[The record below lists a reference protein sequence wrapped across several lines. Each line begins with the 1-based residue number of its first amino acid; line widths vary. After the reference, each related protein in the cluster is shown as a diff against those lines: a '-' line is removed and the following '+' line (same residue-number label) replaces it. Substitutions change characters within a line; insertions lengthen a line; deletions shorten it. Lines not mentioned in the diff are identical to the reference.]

1 MTGLQ
6 RENDELHETLARKT
20 LLNEALRADLQ
31 SLQSRFDT
39 LTIQKTDLSTL
50 LDHNQQELL
59 TLRTVLANAPTTDP
73 LYLQS
78 ELNRLTKAL
87 ESKTRDF
94 DYTSAQYQDAS
105 AKAAESGREV
115 LVLRQE
121 LEKLRRQ
128 VGADLKEITWEAERK
143 ALEEK
148 CRALV
153 EKCKVLEERERRRE
167 ERESRTDGLGGV
179 A

>member
-20 LLNEALRADLQ
+20 LLNESVRTDLQ

-39 LTIQKTDLSTL
+39 LTIQKNDMSTL

-59 TLRTVLANAPTTDP
+59 TLRSVMANAPTSD
-73 LYLQS
+73 LIHLVF
-78 ELNRLTKAL
+78 EINRLTKAL

-94 DYTSAQYQDAS
+94 DYTSAQYQDVS
-105 AKAAESGREV
+105 VKAAESGREV
-115 LVLRQE
+115 LELRQE
-121 LEKLRRQ
+121 VEKLRRR
-128 VGADLKEITWEAERK
+128 VGTGVKEVTWEAERK
-143 ALEEK
+143 VLEEK
-148 CRALV
+148 CRALE
-153 EKCKVLEERERRRE
+153 EKCRVLEERERRRE
-167 ERESRTDGLGGV
+167 ERERRTDGLGGI

>member
-1 MTGLQ
+1 MAGLQ

-20 LLNEALRADLQ
+20 LLNESLRTDLH

-39 LTIQKTDLSTL
+39 LTIQKNDLSTL
-50 LDHNQQELL
+50 LEHNQQEVM
-59 TLRTVLANAPTTDP
+59 TLRAVMANAPTADP

-78 ELNRLTKAL
+78 ELNRLTRAL

-94 DYTSAQYQDAS
+94 DYTSSQYQDAS

-115 LVLRQE
+115 LQLRQE

-128 VGADLKEITWEAERK
+128 VGTDVKEVTWEAERK
-143 ALEEK
+143 VLEEK
-148 CRALV
+148 CRALE
-153 EKCKVLEERERRRE
+153 EKCRVLEERERRRK
-167 ERESRTDGLGGV
+167 ERENKSDGLGGI